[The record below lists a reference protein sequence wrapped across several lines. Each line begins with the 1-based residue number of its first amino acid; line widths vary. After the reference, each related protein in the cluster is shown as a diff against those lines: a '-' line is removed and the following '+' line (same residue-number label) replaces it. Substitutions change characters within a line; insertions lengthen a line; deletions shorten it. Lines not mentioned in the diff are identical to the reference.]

1 MTSPERPDAF
11 PATDD
16 EWTLAARYV
25 AGELSDVEAATV
37 RARLRAAGDEGEFLE
52 KLRTIRPAAAP
63 HRVDVEAALRT
74 VRSRM
79 DAGDAP
85 DIGRI
90 PARRPVPA
98 SPALWR
104 VAAAVVLIAGIGYVA
119 TRSAPKPAPPVAAA
133 PTVHQTAPGMRDSV
147 VLSDD
152 SRVLL
157 GPGSRLSVPASFDSA
172 RTVELDGIAAFEVVH
187 DATRPFTVR
196 TATAEITDIGTRFT
210 VHDVPGGATE
220 VAVQS
225 GAVSVRPA
233 RPTPGTAAQGV
244 TLDRGD
250 AGRVAPNG
258 QVMAA
263 RGGASAD
270 DRAWESGRLVF
281 RDAPMVRVRSELRRW
296 YGVELVSTDSVIAT
310 RHLTAA
316 FQRESRREVLDVIAL
331 ALGAAYEQ
339 RADSIILRPLAS
351 RPPNP

>member
-25 AGELSDVEAATV
+25 AGELSDVEAAAV
-37 RARLRAAGDEGEFLE
+37 RARLRAAGDEGAFLE
-52 KLRTIRPAAAP
+52 KLRTARPAAAS
-63 HRVDVEAALRT
+63 HRVDVEAALRK

-79 DAGDAP
+79 DAP
-85 DIGRI
+85 DVGRI
-90 PARRPVPA
+90 ASRRPVPA
-98 SPALWR
+98 SSALWR

-119 TRSAPKPAPPVAAA
+119 TRSAPKAVPPVAAA

-147 VLSDD
+147 VLSDG

-172 RTVELDGIAAFEVVH
+172 RTVGLDGIAAFEVVH
-187 DATRPFTVR
+187 DAARPFTVR

-225 GAVSVRPA
+225 GSVSVRPS
-233 RPTPGTAAQGV
+233 RPAAGPAEQGV
-244 TLDRGD
+244 TLGRGD
-250 AGRVAPNG
+250 AGRVTPNG

-351 RPPNP
+351 RPPHP